1 MDMTMKSNSQEAD
14 FSKVVKRLKK
24 IWNGPFQDPEL
35 DEVFPEAP
43 EKTDEMDFSRVEY
56 PKQQGGAYEAQP
68 KEPGRDPSAYRN
80 APGYPEND
88 FDDGGGEDADNV
100 TVISRGTT
108 IVGDIRSDS
117 RIEMLGTMTGN
128 IVTAGNVRILG
139 KQAGDVQG
147 ASIDLS
153 ACTVRGSL
161 SAENDITVDSD
172 SVIVGDIKCGN
183 LTIDGKLKGNVHV
196 MGNVN
201 CQGNSVLLGDV
212 VSATITISTGAKLK
226 GKVEVSDGSIEQ
238 IDIKDVK
245 DVPAEPPKPTA

>member
-1 MDMTMKSNSQEAD
+1 MDMTMRDSSRQTD
-14 FSKVVKRLKK
+14 FAKVVEKLKK
-24 IWNGPFQDPEL
+24 IWDGPFRDPEP
-35 DEVFPEAP
+35 DEVFPEVP
-43 EKTDEMDFSRVEY
+43 EKTGEMNFSRAEY
-56 PKQQGGAYEAQP
+56 AKPGGAYDAQA
-68 KEPGRDPSAYRN
+68 KEPGRDPSAYGA
-80 APGYPEND
+80 APEYPEDNP
-88 FDDGGGEDADNV
+88 DGDRGEDSGNV
-100 TVISRGTT
+100 TVISKGTT

-128 IVTAGNVRILG
+128 IVTAGSVRILG

-147 ASIDLS
+147 SSIELT
-153 ACTVRGSL
+153 ACTVRGGL

-226 GKVEVSDGSIEQ
+226 GKVEVSDGSIDQ
-238 IDIKDVK
+238 IDIKDL
-245 DVPAEPPKPTA
+245 PAEAPKPTA